1 MVLYAYE
8 GGLGMSQ
15 DFVFYQKREN
25 CNNLILFVHGF
36 TGDVEKTWTNKSGQ
50 SFQTLLISNDY
61 INKQFDVASY
71 SYFTTLLDLF
81 ADGKEKYRRIR
92 DLIRKVTH
100 KKERNLDISELAS
113 NLSNHL
119 RITLNQYDN
128 IYIVAH
134 SMGGLITKKLIVDEL
149 KESGWTKVKIFI
161 SLAVPHLGSEKAVF
175 GGLISNNLQID
186 NLNPVNKFIASLN
199 QSWVNLDSK
208 PTTKYFYGN
217 LDDVVTKSSAVAID
231 NIEKDIIS
239 VAEDHNSI
247 SKPENEDSIVFNGI
261 CQFIE
266 EAHKYTQLGDVGYQ
280 KLKTDDQYDD
290 QLFVIKLIVA
300 DIASETQN
308 NAKELYFNAEYV
320 RKLFKSRHDKKQL
333 KELFENIRQLY
344 KDSFDGFLA
353 GSGMNSG
360 ELLAE
365 VHTKITREDSR
376 LLKSIIPTLQSYHKK
391 GMLHQLANDDES
403 DIWWS
408 KDKSSIIKNGNS

>member
-1 MVLYAYE
+1 
-8 GGLGMSQ
+8 MSQ